1 MIVDVRNQVK
11 QRLPG
16 AVNFTVAKLQA
27 MGKDFKSRKLK
38 SLNKNLPGLGDKKAP
53 IIVYADSTFS
63 KEALRGYKEL
73 LSWGYKN
80 VTILDGGLTEWE
92 QKGFP
97 LLNTPPESRI
107 VYVKKLVPGEV
118 ASEEFENLV
127 NTNKALVLDVRTPK
141 EYAGGHI
148 KTALHVPLDDLE
160 TNLAKIPKDREILI
174 HCVAGARAQI
184 AYNLLKGK
192 GFEKARFLNATI
204 EIDKQG
210 KYTIL

>member
-1 MIVDVRNQVK
+1 M
-11 QRLPG
+11 
-16 AVNFTVAKLQA
+16 NFTVAKLQA

-80 VTILDGGLTEWE
+80 VTILDGGLTEWK

-141 EYAGGHI
+141 RAVI
-148 KTALHVPLDDLE
+148 TPVNMTLKTLQSRMYHCPTRRCAEP
-160 TNLAKIPKDREILI
+160 NPARSSMKPKPKPINPARMRLTSIVI
-174 HCVAGARAQI
+174 RPIFASGAAFI
-184 AYNLLKGK
+184 S
-192 GFEKARFLNATI
+192 TSP
-204 EIDKQG
+204 
-210 KYTIL
+210 

>member
-1 MIVDVRNQVK
+1 MQKLTSMDFPHGKRKKLPVVVLNTWLKKNLDEHNVIVDVRNQVK

-16 AVNFTVAKLQA
+16 AVNFTVAKLQT

-80 VTILDGGLTEWE
+80 VTILDGGLTEWK

-97 LLNTPPESRI
+97 LLNTPPESRLPERPHAFPQDFA
-107 VYVKKLVPGEV
+107 VVRAPPYEVHRRGE
-118 ASEEFENLV
+118 
-127 NTNKALVLDVRTPK
+127 
-141 EYAGGHI
+141 
-148 KTALHVPLDDLE
+148 
-160 TNLAKIPKDREILI
+160 
-174 HCVAGARAQI
+174 
-184 AYNLLKGK
+184 
-192 GFEKARFLNATI
+192 
-204 EIDKQG
+204 
-210 KYTIL
+210 

>member
-1 MIVDVRNQVK
+1 M
-11 QRLPG
+11 
-16 AVNFTVAKLQA
+16 NFTVAKLQA

-80 VTILDGGLTEWE
+80 VTILDGGLTEWK

-160 TNLAKIPKDREILI
+160 TNLANIPKDREILI
-174 HCVAGARAQI
+174 HV
-184 AYNLLKGK
+184 
-192 GFEKARFLNATI
+192 
-204 EIDKQG
+204 
-210 KYTIL
+210 

>member
-1 MIVDVRNQVK
+1 MFASTRESPRPIGRPQSLFISSC
-11 QRLPG
+11 RWS
-16 AVNFTVAKLQA
+16 VA
-27 MGKDFKSRKLK
+27 
-38 SLNKNLPGLGDKKAP
+38 
-53 IIVYADSTFS
+53 
-63 KEALRGYKEL
+63 
-73 LSWGYKN
+73 
-80 VTILDGGLTEWE
+80 
-92 QKGFP
+92 
-97 LLNTPPESRI
+97 
-107 VYVKKLVPGEV
+107 GEV

-127 NTNKALVLDVRTPK
+127 NTNKALVLDVRMPK

-160 TNLAKIPKDREILI
+160 TNLAKIPKNREILI